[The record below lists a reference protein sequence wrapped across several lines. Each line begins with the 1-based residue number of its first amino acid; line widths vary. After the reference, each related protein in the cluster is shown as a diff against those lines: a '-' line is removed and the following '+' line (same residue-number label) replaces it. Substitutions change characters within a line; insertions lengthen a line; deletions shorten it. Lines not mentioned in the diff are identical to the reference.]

1 MSIFALSEN
10 DVARVRARSMYGC
23 ACVRVCVC
31 LGAARELVS
40 HVCTSIH
47 LHSFEKRGGTL
58 EIEDLADVLHAHF
71 MIQVCMHVCMY
82 KCMYVCLYA
91 CMYNLYF
98 M

>member
-71 MIQVCMHVCMY
+71 MIQVCMHVCN